1 MKTSRKIRKM
11 AKTPIKPITESPKT
25 IETRLTADFRLSPEK
40 RLCPGFDETSIAL
53 HGVADREEM
62 GVRVVD
68 NCAEEHQM

>member
-1 MKTSRKIRKM
+1 MKTSRKIRKLT
-11 AKTPIKPITESPKT
+11 KTPRKPIPESQKT
-25 IETRLTADFRLSPEK
+25 NETRRTADFRLSPER